1 MALQKTRVV
10 MDNNG
15 GKAQSVFEHNV
26 VKIGTPVLGV
36 LLLSIVGWLFQ
47 TVLAL
52 EENLQQNNIHIQHLH
67 MAEEEFGKTLSKMQD
82 TITDIRIQ
90 VGRFTAH

>member
-1 MALQKTRVV
+1 MALQKKRIIV
-10 MDNNG
+10 DDNG

-67 MAEEEFGKTLSKMQD
+67 MAEEKFEEQMEDLEE
-82 TITDIRIQ
+82 ILTDLRVH
-90 VGRFTAH
+90 VGRLTAH